1 VQGLRHQRRHH
12 GQGHH
17 EPSQEAQG
25 GARSGSSGGARA
37 EEGKEV
43 EKGEEREKGKEGVI
57 RILFKLQSFYM
68 LSFIT
73 VHVKYGST
81 ISVRLD
87 KIKLERAISNLSL
100 IPMDLKHLLE
110 EVHPLEQRNNSTAP
124 TLQSADFRVEIG
136 RKDKRLLCNVIS
148 QHFLQLRCVLS
159 PLRIHVNVLHVFRRF
174 LKRCVQDTVVS
185 PLRLRSDPFPLIKSM
200 FALHSAGNGLL
211 KAAVVRVGNVAT
223 EFLILQL
230 QR

>member
-1 VQGLRHQRRHH
+1 MISKTISSAAALKNKTRKKRKI
-12 GQGHH
+12 
-17 EPSQEAQG
+17 
-25 GARSGSSGGARA
+25 SGFDLY
-37 EEGKEV
+37 
-43 EKGEEREKGKEGVI
+43 
-57 RILFKLQSFYM
+57 ILFNRIMKN
-68 LSFIT
+68 IT
-73 VHVKYGST
+73 QHFK
-81 ISVRLD
+81 IS
-87 KIKLERAISNLSL
+87 S

-159 PLRIHVNVLHVFRRF
+159 PLRIHVNVLDIFRCF
-174 LKRCVQDTVVS
+174 LKRCLQDTVAS